1 MKTPRTSLKTIVALG
16 MSVFLFAL
24 AMVAHPTAAKEVV
37 DQSFTS
43 STTAGATI
51 NECCQFIA
59 QTFTAGATGNLA
71 GININVLSNSAYPLH
86 VAIRSVRNGVPSS
99 TVLGETTL
107 NASSAPLSL
116 LITFPPSIKVVA
128 GTQYAIV
135 VNYEGAPPAG
145 PGQSQGSWLG
155 ATNNY
160 YTRGDGYGFDGITW
174 FDLGVDLH
182 FQTYMKGGRR

>member
-1 MKTPRTSLKTIVALG
+1 MYRLLFPCGGFRTLRRYSLARLREHSKQRI
-16 MSVFLFAL
+16 
-24 AMVAHPTAAKEVV
+24 
-37 DQSFTS
+37 
-43 STTAGATI
+43 
-51 NECCQFIA
+51 
-59 QTFTAGATGNLA
+59 
-71 GININVLSNSAYPLH
+71 INVLSNSAYPLH
-86 VAIRSVRNGVPSS
+86 VAIRSVRNGVLSS

-116 LITFPPSIKVVA
+116 LITFPRSIKVVA

-135 VNYEGAPPAG
+135 VNYERAPPSG

-155 ATNNY
+155 ATNND
-160 YTRGDGYGFDGITW
+160 YTRGGGYGFDGITW